1 MLYPSIQLMKEQLER
16 EYADASD
23 VDQMREIAQQLAEQ
37 TIMILVGRA
46 VVYALAKQVNKDWN
60 SEAVKQ
66 ALAPE
71 SLSLAADDFHDA
83 LQSARRKLGITFRVS
98 GNLKDHSAEQRVAL
112 NS

>member
-1 MLYPSIQLMKEQLER
+1 MKEQLER

-23 VDQMREIAQQLAEQ
+23 IEQMREIVQQLAEQ
-37 TIMILVGRA
+37 TIMLLVGRA
-46 VVYALAKQVNKDWN
+46 VVYALAKQLNKDWN

-83 LQSARRKLGITFRVS
+83 LQSARRKLGIMFRIS
-98 GNLKDHSAEQRVAL
+98 GAAKDQSERRVPLDA
-112 NS
+112 